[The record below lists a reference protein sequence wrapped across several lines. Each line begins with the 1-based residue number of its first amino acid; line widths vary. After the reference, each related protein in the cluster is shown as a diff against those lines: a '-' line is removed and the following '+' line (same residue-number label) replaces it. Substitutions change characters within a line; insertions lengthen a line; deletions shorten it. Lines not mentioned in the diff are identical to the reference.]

1 MTTIRVGQGVQLL
14 YAKGW
19 GPGCLA
25 NTDLV
30 NPVFFGH
37 SRALD
42 SSSDQIPAL
51 GAIPVD
57 GSRDIYGSTLAGG
70 TVIAVQS
77 MPGITNWAPSPAQ
90 VSAQIN
96 TLGLAKDTSV
106 NGLPGTIA
114 VTGVPPLVFKQVLS
128 QGVGVSLPH
137 ASSIT
142 RPVSGKISFNQ
153 PAYEFWFNIATL
165 GATAP
170 VISVELQWFDSATG
184 ARTDDEL
191 YYFYSGNASAHFIHG
206 RGPTKGDQLV
216 FIMTNYSAT
225 IDATISWVGLQTSR
239 TFSREFWHTIGQG
252 ATQPVYPGFTAAA
265 SDISANVLASESHA
279 IAASSF
285 ISVILPLYTGTVR
298 IMATTTDPAAGNSK
312 WTITAVSDQVTPNVV
327 TFEGL
332 NGQSGFAPF
341 GVSSLYAAEI
351 ALPRGQCQLQM
362 QNANTTTS
370 ETLTTAIVAQ
380 EDRA

>member
-1 MTTIRVGQGVQLL
+1 MTTIRVGQQVQVL

-30 NPVFFGH
+30 NPVFFGLG
-37 SRALD
+37 RDLGP
-42 SSSDQIPAL
+42 SSDQIPAL

-57 GSRDIYGSTLAGG
+57 GSRDIYGSTLAAG
-70 TVIAVQS
+70 TVVAVQS

-90 VSAQIN
+90 VAGQ
-96 TLGLAKDTSV
+96 
-106 NGLPGTIA
+106 IA
-114 VTGVPPLVFKQVLS
+114 VTGAPPLVFKQILS

-137 ASSIT
+137 ASSLI

-153 PAYEFWFNIATL
+153 PAYEFWFNVATL
-165 GATAP
+165 GAAAP

-191 YYFYSGNASAHFIHG
+191 YYFYSGNVNAHFIHG

-216 FIMTNYSAT
+216 FIMTNYSTT

-239 TFSREFWHTIGQG
+239 TFTREFWHTIGQG
-252 ATQPVYPGFTAAA
+252 ITQPAYPGLTAAA
-265 SDISANVLASESHA
+265 SDISSNTLSAETHVLGASGSL
-279 IAASSF
+279 
-285 ISVILPLYTGTVR
+285 VIVLPLYTGTVR
-298 IMATTTDPAAGNSK
+298 IFGTTTDATAGNSQ
-312 WTITAVSDQVTPNVV
+312 WQIFNNTDAIGPTQIA
-327 TFEGL
+327 GGA
-332 NGQSGFAPF
+332 NGQTSDSPL
-341 GVSSLYAAEI
+341 GVKSLYLADI
-351 ALPRGQCQLQM
+351 TLPRAQCSLQLV
-362 QNANTTTS
+362 NGNTTTS
-370 ETLTTAIVAQ
+370 QTLNTAIIAQ